1 MPTINVIT
9 GPTVLI
15 EYAGLRFLTD
25 PTFDAPQDYDMGIT
39 VLKKT
44 AGAPIT
50 PESVLPIDA
59 VLLSHDTHPD
69 NLDTS
74 GRALLPKVG
83 HVITTEDGE
92 KNLQAEGLTNVTGLA
107 PWSTFI
113 VAKGSTEV
121 TVTAMPALHGP
132 NIPEIQEKAG
142 PVIGFLLQAAGEPTV
157 YISGDNSE
165 LHVVEEIAQRIAP
178 VDDAILFAGAAHPI
192 GPEFDMTMTAEN
204 TAKAAKLLGA
214 QRVYIAH
221 TDSWGHLGEDLQ
233 DTIQAFTREGID
245 HKLMNK

>member
-1 MPTINVIT
+1 MPAINVIT

-107 PWSTFI
+107 PWDTFI
-113 VAKGSTEV
+113 VAKDSAEV

-132 NIPEIQEKAG
+132 EHPRNSGEGRSRYWFPPAG
-142 PVIGFLLQAAGEPTV
+142 CRRT
-157 YISGDNSE
+157 D
-165 LHVVEEIAQRIAP
+165 RIH
-178 VDDAILFAGAAHPI
+178 LWRQLRTSRCRGNCSAHCS
-192 GPEFDMTMTAEN
+192 
-204 TAKAAKLLGA
+204 
-214 QRVYIAH
+214 R
-221 TDSWGHLGEDLQ
+221 
-233 DTIQAFTREGID
+233 
-245 HKLMNK
+245 